1 MGLFDHLLSTMADVN
16 RERRATPKHEI
27 VPRVVAKEE
36 KRKSREEQG
45 KAFRDAVWTRDG
57 GRCRATGDPL
67 VRSGTTDAKQL
78 GEVDHAIPRS
88 LAPERIF
95 DTSNGL
101 LISKHLN
108 RLRKVACPEAPEHRM
123 FDYSGP
129 DDRAKPQ
136 VFVWRDKSGKVIRRT
151 KG

>member
-1 MGLFDHLLSTMADVN
+1 MGFFDHLPTLAQQRAVPD
-16 RERRATPKHEI
+16 ATPKHAI

-36 KRKSREEQG
+36 KKKSRDEQG
-45 KAFRDAVWTRDG
+45 KAFRDSVWMRDES
-57 GRCRATGDPL
+57 RCRATGDPL
-67 VRSGTTDAKQL
+67 VRQGTTDSKRL

-95 DTSNGL
+95 DVANGL
-101 LISKHLN
+101 LLSKYLN
-108 RLRKVACPEAPEHRM
+108 RLRKVVCPEAPEHRM

-129 DDRAKPQ
+129 DDRGKPQ
-136 VFVWRDKSGKVIRRT
+136 TFIWRDKAGKVTRRT